1 MNNIVEAVIEIP
13 MGTRNKYEIDKKTN
27 KIKLDR
33 VIFTSMNYPAEYGS
47 ISQTLSADG
56 DPIDIVIL
64 SSEQTFPGC
73 VVEAR
78 VVGYL
83 DAIDN
88 GYEDQKIIA
97 VVNKDPRFDHI
108 NELTDIP
115 LPILEII
122 KNFFA
127 TYKTLQNI
135 EVIIK
140 EYHCKEEALQ
150 LIEQSKE
157 KYQREFGSIQN

>member
-27 KIKLDR
+27 RIKLDR
-33 VIFTSMNYPAEYGS
+33 VIFSSMNYPAEYGS
-47 ISQTLSADG
+47 ISNTLCADG
-56 DPIDIVIL
+56 DPLDIVIL

-73 VVEAR
+73 IVEAR

-88 GYEDQKIIA
+88 GYQDQKIIA

-115 LPILEII
+115 KPILKII

-135 EVIIK
+135 EVITK
-140 EYHCKEEALQ
+140 EYHSKKEALQ
-150 LIEQSKE
+150 LIEQMGT
-157 KYQREFGSIQN
+157 KYLEQSSIEN